1 MCNVIKYAIK
11 LAFSNDSPQN
21 SGRLFSVWKI
31 SDREQIIL
39 FDIDIQ
45 NKMEI
50 IVLISK
56 YLVNANGG
64 HDDLDRKSVV

>member
-64 HDDLDRKSVV
+64 HDDFIE